1 MHLFWEDPRHDTR
14 GSRAQLEQLQ
24 NDPTLVVPVIKVRG
38 ESIEVVSHF
47 RYLGAEDKDDGSLGV
62 EIQARICRMK
72 QRFKEF
78 EGRVL
83 CNNRVSTLPRLQ
95 VFKCVVMTNGTYA
108 CEVWNYTKAEIDRLE
123 KHYFRLL
130 RATML
135 MHKYG
140 TTYLQVL
147 AQAREEGVVK
157 IYPIECYVQRQQLKF
172 LWKILHLQDEALQK
186 IVLHGRLD
194 LNLSIGRTGR
204 QRTYKQCITE
214 ALTNFNVTIQQCM
227 DSAKREWAEMIEEA
241 GMNAAVHNWE
251 KRPKSARAIDVDWRA
266 AGRKIVKRTV
276 MNGAEPVAVVA
287 MERSMD
293 YDEERG
299 SDESGSEGS
308 EDNDEFVHIQESQEA
323 GVDKGEEQLR
333 QWQHGSTDTGV
344 ERQIKDT
351 TERTRAFR
359 RKRPRGRQEPGYM
372 NREVQG
378 GGQESVDN
386 CN

>member
-1 MHLFWEDPRHDTR
+1 MVDVLYADDCVLFTNTIREMQAMVVCFDEVATIFGMELAIGKTKVVCNHFSKAMELEARKGDAGTEEEPIHDTR
-14 GSRAQLEQLQ
+14 GSRAQLEQMQ
-24 NDPTLVVPVIKVRG
+24 NDPTIVVPIIKVRG
-38 ESIEVVSHF
+38 ELIEVVSHF

-83 CNNRVSTLPRLQ
+83 CNKRVSTLPRLQ

-135 MHKYG
+135 MRKYG

-172 LWKILHLQDEALQK
+172 LWKILHLKDEALQK

-194 LNLSIGRTGR
+194 LTVSIGRTGR

-227 DSAKREWAEMIEEA
+227 DSAKREWAEVIEET

-251 KRPKSARAIDVDWRA
+251 ERPKSARAIDVDWRA
-266 AGRKIVKRTV
+266 AGRKRVKRTV

-287 MERSMD
+287 MESMD

-299 SDESGSEGS
+299 DEDESGSEGS
-308 EDNDEFVHIQESQEA
+308 EGNDEFVHIQES
-323 GVDKGEEQLR
+323 
-333 QWQHGSTDTGV
+333 H
-344 ERQIKDT
+344 
-351 TERTRAFR
+351 
-359 RKRPRGRQEPGYM
+359 
-372 NREVQG
+372 
-378 GGQESVDN
+378 
-386 CN
+386 